1 MYNTKCSIMKYQNLL
16 NVNLKRKLQKMHM
29 VYKKY
34 KNIYDLFKKGV
45 VVQSILISD
54 EVHEYRYKY
63 FFLLFFSKI
72 RYVCDILICTIK
84 LHLCYRYNY
93 VCSYIVKPEHFLIDF
108 VLGNKIH
115 FTCRIYEMKS
125 TLPCGSDNENVREII
140 KMFAYQRRTNLQN

>member
-63 FFLLFFSKI
+63 FFLLFFPKYGTS
-72 RYVCDILICTIK
+72 VT
-84 LHLCYRYNY
+84 
-93 VCSYIVKPEHFLIDF
+93 F
-108 VLGNKIH
+108 
-115 FTCRIYEMKS
+115 
-125 TLPCGSDNENVREII
+125 
-140 KMFAYQRRTNLQN
+140 